1 MPIAII
7 PNFFFFQ
14 PILRQ
19 AEFVNSKLT
28 AKVNRQLQDPIIIM
42 TSNLPLW
49 LKEVSEKN
57 DMHYRVAIQSNG
69 KYCLFNSKPR
79 SPPHA
84 PSCSPS
90 RRGSCSST

>member
-1 MPIAII
+1 MQVALAIFS
-7 PNFFFFQ
+7 NQSCFQ

-57 DMHYRVAIQSNG
+57 DLHSIQWKISILN
-69 KYCLFNSKPR
+69 KPR
-79 SPPHA
+79 SPPLA